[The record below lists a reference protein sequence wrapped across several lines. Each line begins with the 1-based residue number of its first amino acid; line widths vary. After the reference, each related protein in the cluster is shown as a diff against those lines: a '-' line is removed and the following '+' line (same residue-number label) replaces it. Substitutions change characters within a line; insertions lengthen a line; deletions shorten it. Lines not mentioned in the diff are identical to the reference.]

1 MPPKNKLKI
10 FIFKGN
16 QKILVENNAVIGYR
30 LAIQIFK
37 DDQYVIAK
45 SKALGL
51 TGYGKSR
58 SEALKSI
65 KTVIELFFE
74 ELNSKGTSL
83 RFIKEKGFRDLNS
96 KKNR

>member
-1 MPPKNKLKI
+1 MLPKNKLKI
-10 FIFKGN
+10 FIVKGN

-37 DDQYVIAK
+37 EDQYVIAK

-65 KTVIELFFE
+65 RTVIELFFE
-74 ELNSKGTSL
+74 ELNSKGATL
-83 RFIKEKGFRDLNS
+83 DFIREKGFRYVN
-96 KKNR
+96 